1 MNLRKGRGKK
11 ILIGVLLLAAIGGA
25 VYLNLKK
32 EKKKD
37 TTETARVRRGS
48 VVDKLTEVGT
58 IQLVRTVQVKSTV
71 SGEVVDL
78 GVEAGDFVHAGQ
90 LLAVI
95 APDPNQ
101 TLQLYNKRSAVRQGQ
116 VDLEQASRDLVRKK
130 KLVEASLISPQEV
143 EQTQQRFTQIQN
155 AYRLA
160 RMELEI
166 LETKANIEH
175 DENTIHTEGQV
186 NSKMDNVRMLSPVAG
201 IVTHRT
207 VEVGE
212 MVVSGISSNIT
223 GTTMFQIGD
232 PSELIVKSDISEVDV
247 GKMRAGLPVN
257 IIVDAY
263 PDTTFKGSVLRI
275 APVGRPKQGATI
287 VSFETEIQVLDLD
300 PRLRQGMSCD
310 IDVVFSSRDSTL
322 FLPVEA
328 LLEVFGQDEGKVKG
342 KRGKFF
348 VYRREG
354 EEFVQREVTVG
365 LETGTRL
372 EITSGLDLE
381 DEVAADAE
389 KMRKTK
395 EEEQKKKEKEKKAS
409 RPAEKKAESRARD
422 TTGSSK

>member
-1 MNLRKGRGKK
+1 MNLKKKGRWKK
-11 ILIGVLLLAAIGGA
+11 VVIGAVLLAAIGSA
-25 VYLNLKK
+25 VYLNLKQ

-37 TTETARVRRGS
+37 TTETVRAKRGP

-71 SGEVVDL
+71 SGEVASL

-90 LLAVI
+90 VLAVI

-101 TLQLYNKRSAVRQGQ
+101 TLQLYNKRSAVKQGQ
-116 VDLEQASRDLVRKK
+116 VDFEQASRDLNRKK
-130 KLVEASLISPQEV
+130 QLLDRNLISPQEV
-143 EQTQQRFTQIQN
+143 EQTQQRFLQVQN
-155 AYRLA
+155 AYRLS

-166 LETKANIEH
+166 LETKANLTH
-175 DENTIHTEGQV
+175 DKDAAPSDGQV
-186 NSKMDNVRMLSPVAG
+186 NSQMDNVRILSPISG
-201 IVTHRT
+201 IVTQRA

-223 GTTMFQIGD
+223 GTTMFQVGD
-232 PSELIVKSDISEVDV
+232 PSELIVKADISEVDV

-257 IIVDAY
+257 IVVDAY
-263 PDTTFKGSVLRI
+263 PDTTFKGSVLRV
-275 APVGRPKQGATI
+275 APVGRQKQGTTI
-287 VSFETEIQVLDLD
+287 VSFETEIQVLDRD

-310 IDVVFSSRDSTL
+310 IDVVFAARDSAL

-328 LLEVFGQDEGKVKG
+328 ALEVFGQDEGKVKG

-348 VYRREG
+348 VYRKEKD
-354 EEFVQREVTVG
+354 EYVQREVTVG

-372 EITSGLDLE
+372 EITSGVAPD

-389 KMRKTK
+389 KMRKQK
-395 EEEQKKKEKEKKAS
+395 EEEQKKKDREKKT
-409 RPAEKKAESRARD
+409 PAKSVSDSARK
-422 TTGSSK
+422 GR